1 MKEKIYFLE
10 TYDGQVMRVP
20 ESKLDDFLKMDKR
33 NRRKQTRKKLLKKIL
48 SIFSGKKNT
57 MDEE

>member
-1 MKEKIYFLE
+1 MKENIYFLE

-33 NRRKQTRKKLLKKIL
+33 NRRKQARKKLVKKIL
-48 SIFSGKKNT
+48 SIFGGKKNT
-57 MDEE
+57 IDEE